1 MLELGP
7 RFLDTGRIGPG
18 FSVPGGAV
26 WRPSFLVFGT
36 LRSGVGRF
44 DDGTGA
50 TAEWANRLDLFGN
63 LALTGSERV
72 VFGLRPLDRMGADG
86 RPLFS
91 GYTAADGFQHQA
103 YLDWDA
109 VTHLF
114 FEGDLGELLPAL
126 DPDDRRGL
134 DLGLS
139 IGRQPISFQEGL
151 LVDDFIDAAG
161 FTRNSVRPGGVS
173 NLRFTGLYG
182 WNQIHRPEGNR
193 PLAGEAPG
201 SGARLFGAFTEVD
214 WRVLTGALDVIY
226 LRGGGAG
233 SPMEG
238 VGDGLHAGASIAGRP
253 GSGAV
258 YAALRLLA
266 SVPLGSESSGAGA
279 ADPGIQTNR
288 GALFFSEVSWTPHH
302 TDNFFYA
309 SGFYAA
315 GEYRPAALDPRIPG
329 PLTRVGILFAGPDL
343 GSAPGAL
350 SPRSENAAG
359 GAIGHQMF
367 FAGKRRQLLVEG
379 GARYS
384 TIGCGEGSAA
394 CEPHALAGG
403 LRYQVAVG
411 RRGVLV
417 FDVFAARDLLRRAL
431 EGAGGRFRLG
441 GRAEVQIRF

>member
-1 MLELGP
+1 M
-7 RFLDTGRIGPG
+7 
-18 FSVPGGAV
+18 
-26 WRPSFLVFGT
+26 FGT

-182 WNQIHRPEGNR
+182 WNQIHRPGGHR
-193 PLAGEAPG
+193 PLAGEALG

-266 SVPLGSESSGAGA
+266 SVPLGSEFSGAAAAGSRDPGGPRRAFLLRGFVDAPSHGQLLLRERVLRGGRVPAGRPRSPDPGA
-279 ADPGIQTNR
+279 ADPR
-288 GALFFSEVSWTPHH
+288 RHPV
-302 TDNFFYA
+302 
-309 SGFYAA
+309 
-315 GEYRPAALDPRIPG
+315 RRPG
-329 PLTRVGILFAGPDL
+329 PGKRA
-343 GSAPGAL
+343 GSA
-350 SPRSENAAG
+350 
-359 GAIGHQMF
+359 
-367 FAGKRRQLLVEG
+367 FA
-379 GARYS
+379 
-384 TIGCGEGSAA
+384 
-394 CEPHALAGG
+394 
-403 LRYQVAVG
+403 AVG
-411 RRGVLV
+411 ERRRRGDRTSDVLCRQ
-417 FDVFAARDLLRRAL
+417 APAT
-431 EGAGGRFRLG
+431 AGGRRRPLFDDRM
-441 GRAEVQIRF
+441 R